1 MSAFVKPVTAA
12 PQRNE
17 QEGSQN
23 QGVVNRGEVPIES
36 PEAMPTVAGMGP
48 IPTDHGVAFRVWA
61 PNASAVSV
69 IGDFND
75 WNPETDPLQRESGD
89 TWYGFVEQAK
99 VGSKYKYRIVNG
111 DQTFDRIDPRVR
123 EVTNSV
129 GEGIVHDPDF
139 DWQGD
144 AFQMR
149 PWNELVIYETHIGTF
164 NRTNPEAVGTFQ
176 DYIERFDHLRKLGV
190 NALQVM
196 PIAEFAGDLS
206 WGYNPAHPYAIESAY
221 GGPDAFKTF
230 VREAHK
236 NGFAVI
242 LDVVYNHFGPSDLDL
257 WQFDGWQENNKGG
270 IYFFND
276 HRSSTPW
283 GDTRPDYGRG
293 EVRSY
298 IRDNAMMWLE
308 DYHVDGLRY
317 DMTLYIRALD
327 AMRSQELPE
336 GWSLTQWINEEI
348 RAYKPTAI
356 TIAEDLQNDSYLTKS
371 AAEGGAAF
379 GSQWDAGFVHPI
391 RDVLIQPS
399 DEGRSMEKVR
409 DALYHK
415 YNHDVFQRVIYT
427 ESHDE
432 VANGKARVPSE
443 VDPEH
448 TDTVYAQK
456 RATLGSA
463 IVMTAPGI
471 PMLFQGQE
479 FLEDGWF
486 QDHVPL
492 DWEKDER
499 FAGLVKL
506 HTDLISLRT
515 NRNGNTR
522 GLTCQG
528 IDVYHVNDKDKTVCF
543 HRFDQTEA
551 IHQVTA
557 GDDVVV
563 VANFSN
569 ATLDNYRV
577 GFPASG
583 LWKLRLSTDSKYYS
597 DEFGNRS
604 KGDAI
609 AEEAAYDGKPFSAVL
624 RLPPYTA
631 LIFSQDPA

>member
-1 MSAFVKPVTAA
+1 MSALMKPACDLSVTGA
-12 PQRNE
+12 P
-17 QEGSQN
+17 
-23 QGVVNRGEVPIES
+23 IL
-36 PEAMPTVAGMGP
+36 AGMGA
-48 IPTDHGVAFRVWA
+48 IPTPEGVGFRVWA

-69 IGDFND
+69 VGDFND
-75 WNPETDPLQRESGD
+75 WDAGADPMQREDGD
-89 TWYGFVEQAK
+89 TWYAFVDSAK
-99 VGSKYKYRIVNG
+99 VGSKYKYRLTSG
-111 DQTFDRIDPRVR
+111 EQTFDRIDPRVR

-129 GEGIVHDPDF
+129 GEGVVHDPDF

-144 AFQMR
+144 AFQMP

-164 NRTNPEAVGTFQ
+164 NRKHADEVGTFS
-176 DYIERFDHLRKLGV
+176 DYIKRFDHLRKLGV

-221 GGPDAFKTF
+221 GGPEGFKTF

-257 WQFDGWQENNKGG
+257 WQFDGWQENDKGG
-270 IYFFND
+270 IYFYND
-276 HRSSTPW
+276 YRSTTPW

-298 IRDNAMMWLE
+298 IRDNAMMWLK

-317 DMTLYIRALD
+317 DMTLYIRAVD
-327 AMRSQELPE
+327 AMRSQDIPD
-336 GWSLTQWINEEI
+336 GWSLTQWINEEL
-348 RAYKPTAI
+348 RAFKPEAI
-356 TIAEDLQNDSYLTKS
+356 TIAEDLQNDGYMTKPAS
-371 AAEGGAAF
+371 EGGAAF

-399 DEGRSMEKVR
+399 DQSRSMVKVCQ
-409 DALYHK
+409 ALYHK
-415 YNHDVFQRVIYT
+415 YNQDVFQRVVYT

-443 VDPEH
+443 VDPENA
-448 TDTVYAQK
+448 DTVYAQK

-463 IVMTAPGI
+463 LVLTAPGI

-486 QDHVPL
+486 QDNVPL

-499 FAGLVKL
+499 FSGLVKL
-506 HTDLISLRT
+506 HTDLIALRT
-515 NRNGNTR
+515 NRLGTSR
-522 GLTCQG
+522 GLVSQG
-528 IDVYHVNDKDKTVCF
+528 IDVFHVNDHNKVVAYR
-543 HRFDQTEA
+543 RFDQ
-551 IHQVTA
+551 
-557 GDDVVV
+557 GGPSDDVVII
-563 VANFSN
+563 ANFSN
-569 ATLDNYRV
+569 VTFDRYRI
-577 GFPASG
+577 GFPAAG
-583 LWKLRLSTDSKYYS
+583 LWKLRLSTDSRYYS

-604 KGDAI
+604 KGDAT
-609 AEEAAYDGKPFSAVL
+609 ADEQPYDGKPFSAEL

-631 LIFSQDPA
+631 LIFSQDRAETNG